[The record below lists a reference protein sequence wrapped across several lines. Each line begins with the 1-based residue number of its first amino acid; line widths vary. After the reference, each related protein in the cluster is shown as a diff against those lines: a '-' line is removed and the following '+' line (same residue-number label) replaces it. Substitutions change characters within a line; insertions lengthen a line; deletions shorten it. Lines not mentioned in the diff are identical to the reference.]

1 MVIEMKQSCLL
12 NSRSRS
18 IFIPFL
24 VLFFWIGFASKLP
37 QRDGF
42 FLRPKQIPFSDDNH
56 RQNNQTNRINSRR
69 DYHPRRSVLSKS
81 IESDDLL
88 ENDEEDLYRSKRSI
102 GEWFQCGADSSILDD
117 TVGLAV
123 VSNKL
128 YQFLLNFTEIVY
140 EPSDNHYSVARKR
153 IYLDVGIRRF
163 LRDDHQAFLSQCSL
177 TDKFDFIYKVDP
189 KRVLNSLRIGMT
201 MQQNMGESHHYHM
214 FFSDKAFLYCSKWT
228 QTSKITRNRRI
239 FRLIN
244 SANRIFM
251 LTMTIVKH
259 NEIPDPQTANSIE
272 ILDHVSY
279 SKGATGFL
287 CIGTDSGEFW
297 FQKARQ
303 DESCKVTQ
311 EMKSTIRSIRFGT
324 VIGEHLYL
332 FAFENSYVIIIDAR
346 ILTEYDTEFHWEKR
360 PLMDVLTCKSRKIPG
375 ITRNVGPGITLDY
388 EDPEDPSEMVNIEE
402 QTKPKT
408 IPDKVRITK
417 TKQKSTDWGMI
428 VGIIIG
434 LLIPLAILVWFLIR
448 RRRRMR
454 EGYDEGETSEAGSKS
469 SKSGS
474 SGLSKSSFLKS
485 MTGSSQSSRATKRST
500 KSSFRKSSSSK
511 GSTAS
516 SSATRTTIRSTGT
529 SIAGSNIKTKAGT
542 SSRPSSKSSASSA
555 KTRKPSS
562 SPGSRTSPRNKSKV
576 SSKSSASGA
585 PKPKHSKIKSP
596 SSRSSAKRKN

>member
-153 IYLDVGIRRF
+153 IYLDVGMRRF

-287 CIGTDSGEFW
+287 CIGTDSESFGSKKLDKM
-297 FQKARQ
+297 KA
-303 DESCKVTQ
+303 V
-311 EMKSTIRSIRFGT
+311 
-324 VIGEHLYL
+324 
-332 FAFENSYVIIIDAR
+332 SYVIIIDAR

-474 SGLSKSSFLKS
+474 SGLSKSSF
-485 MTGSSQSSRATKRST
+485 
-500 KSSFRKSSSSK
+500 
-511 GSTAS
+511 
-516 SSATRTTIRSTGT
+516 
-529 SIAGSNIKTKAGT
+529 
-542 SSRPSSKSSASSA
+542 
-555 KTRKPSS
+555 
-562 SPGSRTSPRNKSKV
+562 
-576 SSKSSASGA
+576 
-585 PKPKHSKIKSP
+585 
-596 SSRSSAKRKN
+596 